1 MPSLRETQAAFAA
14 ALLASEEEQAVALLR
29 AGRLSPGER
38 LAIYRNNVLSTLR
51 GALRDSYPVVH
62 RLLGNAFFD
71 HVATAFVQACPSR
84 SGDLH
89 DFGGEFA
96 DFLAGFPPC
105 ADYPYLPDVARLE
118 WTCDRV
124 FHAADHPPLDIA
136 GLAGIPP
143 ETYNDIR
150 FRLHPAS
157 GLLASP
163 YPVLRIWQVNQ
174 DEYRGDPEVDLG
186 EGGVNMLVTRR
197 DFALQIEGLPD
208 GEFRFLSSLSQGA
221 PLLQAADTA
230 ARAQADFELGAA
242 LARFVAEGVIVGFD
256 APRHA

>member
-14 ALLASEEEQAVALLR
+14 ALFASEEEQAMLLLR
-29 AGRLSPGER
+29 GGRLCPRER
-38 LAIYRNNVLSTLR
+38 LAVYRNNVLSTLR

-71 HVATAFVQACPSR
+71 HLATAFVRACPSR

-96 DFLAGFPPC
+96 DFLAEFPPC

-124 FHAADHPPLDIA
+124 FHAADHPPLDITR
-136 GLAGIPP
+136 LAGIPP
-143 ETYNDIR
+143 EAYNDIR

-221 PLLQAADTA
+221 PLLKAADAT
-230 ARAQADFELGAA
+230 RVDADFDLGAA

>member
-1 MPSLRETQAAFAA
+1 MPSLREAQAAFAA
-14 ALLASEEEQAVALLR
+14 ALFGSGDEQAMALVR
-29 AGRLSPGER
+29 AGRLSPRER

-51 GALRDSYPVVH
+51 GALRDSYPVAH
-62 RLLGNAFFD
+62 RLLGDAFFG

-96 DFLAGFPPC
+96 DFLANFPPC
-105 ADYPYLPDVARLE
+105 AGYPYLPDVARLE

-124 FHAADHPPLDIA
+124 FHAADHPPLDVA
-136 GLAGIPP
+136 RLARIPP

-157 GLLASP
+157 ALLASI

-174 DEYRGDPEVDLG
+174 DDYRGDQDVDLG

-197 DFALQIEGLPD
+197 DFALQVEGLPD
-208 GEFRFLSSLSQGA
+208 GEFRFLASLSQGA
-221 PLLQAADTA
+221 TLLEAADA
-230 ARAQADFELGAA
+230 AGTEADFDLGAA
-242 LARFVAEGVIVGFD
+242 LARFVAAGVIVGFG
-256 APRHA
+256 APHHA